1 MFDKFMGKKKKE
13 ADLFHIPERKYTT
26 DPKII
31 AKMGTK
37 ALQDLVSDQDKYI
50 SVLAEQV
57 IQK

>member
-1 MFDKFMGKKKKE
+1 MGKKKKE
-13 ADLFHIPERKYTT
+13 ADLFHLPERKYTT

-57 IQK
+57 PPS